1 MFTYTAINKCSSYF
15 HRRIFSSRP
24 ASLSTKWGDLLK
36 RRNGVDFKERGMVL
50 LSFGSLR
57 GRGLKIWTKIGG
69 LGHSPVAQ
77 LTERCTDVASAATND
92 QVRSGYNRFKPIS
105 RHRNRLTPNF
115 SGFRWF
121 GDSRILF
128 EKLLP
133 PESLENLSRNE
144 TWIRFYLFFVSHD
157 SDFLSLR
164 TKIELDLKAAAI
176 FFRLS
181 FVASQGKKLL
191 KKNNSAVAMLSGS
204 VRRKDT
210 GSCQPLSRL
219 RASFQRRSPE

>member
-50 LSFGSLR
+50 LSFGLLR
-57 GRGLKIWTKIGG
+57 RRGWKSGG

-105 RHRNRLTPNF
+105 RHRNRLAPNF

-128 EKLLP
+128 EKLSP

-144 TWIRFYLFFVSHD
+144 TWIRFFRFSW
-157 SDFLSLR
+157 FWLSKFKDKDR
-164 TKIELDLKAAAI
+164 TWFESCCY

-181 FVASQGKKLL
+181 FVASQGKKTDE
-191 KKNNSAVAMLSGS
+191 KK
-204 VRRKDT
+204 
-210 GSCQPLSRL
+210 
-219 RASFQRRSPE
+219 

>member
-50 LSFGSLR
+50 LSFGLLR
-57 GRGLKIWTKIGG
+57 RRGLKIGG

-92 QVRSGYNRFKPIS
+92 QVRSGYNRFKPTS
-105 RHRNRLTPNF
+105 RHPKPASTEFFWFSLIRRFANFVWETLATRKSRKSFKKRNLNPFLFVFRF
-115 SGFRWF
+115 SWF
-121 GDSRILF
+121 WLSKFKDKDRTWF
-128 EKLLP
+128 ESCCL
-133 PESLENLSRNE
+133 
-144 TWIRFYLFFVSHD
+144 
-157 SDFLSLR
+157 
-164 TKIELDLKAAAI
+164 

-181 FVASQGKKLL
+181 FVASQGKKLM
-191 KKNNSAVAMLSGS
+191 KKIYSAVAMLSGS

>member
-24 ASLSTKWGDLLK
+24 ASLSTKWGDPLR

-50 LSFGSLR
+50 LSFGLLR
-57 GRGLKIWTKIGG
+57 RRGWKSG
-69 LGHSPVAQ
+69 V
-77 LTERCTDVASAATND
+77 SATHLSRNWPKDAPTSRRLQPTTRWDPATTG
-92 QVRSGYNRFKPIS
+92 SNRLLDT
-105 RHRNRLTPNF
+105 RNRLAPNF

-128 EKLLP
+128 EKLSP

-164 TKIELDLKAAAI
+164 TKIELDLKAA
-176 FFRLS
+176 RLS

-204 VRRKDT
+204 VRCKDT
-210 GSCQPLSRL
+210 GNCQPLSRW